1 MTSDS
6 PHLRMGVLGIVAISL
21 FAALF
26 SRLWFLQVMSAPTFA
41 VAAQTN
47 RERVVAIQPVRGR
60 ILDSQGQVLADNRL
74 SNVVTVDRKA
84 IAKTSERDILLANL
98 APILGVPV
106 DTLHARV
113 NDQRYSPLLPIPL
126 AEDVPEATVM
136 HIAERESDFPGVQAK
151 EVALRVYPYGSRA
164 AHVLGYV
171 GAINDTEYKA
181 LKDDGYSLEDQVG
194 KDGVEKIFEKDL
206 RGTPG
211 SITLEVDSA
220 GRVLRELSRT
230 DAIPGRDVQLTID
243 LRVQALAEDSLAT
256 ALLNART
263 RTPKDNPNHFAAPG
277 GSVVVL
283 DPTTGAV
290 VAMASYPTFDP
301 REFVGGVDSD
311 RYKQLLDPNN
321 NFPLT
326 NRAIAGQYAPGST
339 FKMIT
344 AAAGLAVGVISSGTR
359 FLDAGHYTVP
369 DCKGEKC
376 TFSNAGGEQNGW
388 VTMPTALAA
397 SSDVYF
403 YSIGADLWRFRNQYN
418 LAIQDTA
425 TAYGF
430 GADSGVPLPGEQGG
444 RVPTPEQKQAAH
456 DQNPT
461 AFPFGQWFTGD
472 NVNLAVGQGEM
483 LTTPMQLANAYAAFA
498 NGGTV
503 YSPNIVSRILD
514 PTTGEGTVPR
524 VDREIGP
531 RVLRTLALPP
541 AVRDPI
547 LSGLIGAVGSAN
559 GTAAP
564 VFSTFPLS
572 QYPIAGK
579 TGTAQTAG
587 KQAQFD
593 TSLFVG
599 FGPVGSPK
607 YVVAAVLEQ
616 SGFGAQAAAPVV
628 RRVFESLGGFM
639 PLPDVP
645 PAPPVG
651 VAAPLVVNGLVE
663 DPASSSAVD

>member
-1 MTSDS
+1 M
-6 PHLRMGVLGIVAISL
+6 LGIVVISL

-26 SRLWFLQVMSAPTFA
+26 SRLWFLQVMSAPTLA
-41 VAAQTN
+41 VAAQSN
-47 RERVVAIQPVRGR
+47 RERVVAIPPVRGR
-60 ILDSQGQVLADNRL
+60 ILDSQGRVLADNRL
-74 SNVVTVDRKA
+74 SNVVTIDRKA
-84 IAKTSERDILLANL
+84 IVDTRERNVLLAKL
-98 APILGVPV
+98 AAVLGVQA
-106 DTLHARV
+106 DTLRARL
-113 NDQRYSPLLPIPL
+113 DDERYSPLLPIPI
-126 AEDVPEATVM
+126 AEDVPEATVV
-136 HIAERESDFPGVQAK
+136 HIAERQSEFAGVEAK
-151 EVALRVYPYGSRA
+151 EVALRVYPFGSRA

-171 GAINDTEYKA
+171 GAINDTEYES

-211 SITLEVDSA
+211 AITFEVDSA

-243 LRVQALAEDSLAT
+243 LSVQALAEDSLT
-256 ALLNART
+256 QALLNARR
-263 RTPKDNPNHFAAPG
+263 RTPKDNPNHFAAPA

-301 REFVGGVDSD
+301 REFVGGIDLD
-311 RYKQLLDPNN
+311 RYKALLDPTN

-339 FKMIT
+339 FKVIT
-344 AAAGLAVGVISSGTR
+344 AAAGLSVGVISSGTR
-359 FLDAGHYTVP
+359 FLDSGRYTVP

-376 TFSNAGGEQNGW
+376 TFNNAGGEQNGW
-388 VTMPTALAA
+388 LTMPTALAA

-403 YSIGADLWRFRNQYN
+403 YSIGADLWRFRDQYN

-430 GADSGVPLPGEQGG
+430 GAETGVPLPGEQAGPRADAG
-444 RVPTPEQKQAAH
+444 AKQAAH
-456 DQNPT
+456 DENPT

-483 LTTPMQLANAYAAFA
+483 LTTPLQLANAYAAFS

-503 YSPNIVSRILD
+503 YSPNIVSKILD
-514 PTTGEGTVPR
+514 PTTGDGTVAR

-531 RVLRTLALPP
+531 RVLRTLSLIP

-547 LSGLIGAVGSAN
+547 LAGLIGAVTSPS

-564 VFSTFPLS
+564 VFAGFPLS
-572 QYPIAGK
+572 QYPLAGK

-587 KQAQFD
+587 KEAQFD

-616 SGFGAQAAAPVV
+616 AGFGAQAAAPVV
-628 RRVFESLGGFM
+628 RRMFESLGGFLPM
-639 PLPDVP
+639 PAVD
-645 PAPPVG
+645 PAPPIG
-651 VAAPLVVNGLVE
+651 VTAPLVVGGLVD
-663 DPASSSAVD
+663 DPAAGSAVD

>member
-6 PHLRMGVLGIVAISL
+6 PHLRMGVLGVVVISL

-26 SRLWFLQVMSAPTFA
+26 SRLWFLQVVSAPTLT

-47 RERVVAIQPVRGR
+47 RERVLSIAPVRGR
-60 ILDSQGQVLADNRL
+60 ILDREGRVLADNRL
-74 SNVVTVDRKA
+74 SNVVTVDRKLL
-84 IAKTSERDILLANL
+84 TDERETTLLLIHL
-98 APILGVPV
+98 APVLGVPYES
-106 DTLHARV
+106 LQKRL
-113 NDQRYSPLLPIPL
+113 NDQRYSPLLPVPL

-136 HIAERESDFPGVQAK
+136 RIAERQAEFPGVEAK
-151 EVALRVYPYGSRA
+151 EVALRVYPFGTRA

-171 GAINDTEYKA
+171 GAINDTEYES
-181 LKDDGYSLEDQVG
+181 LNNDGYTLEDQIG

-211 SITLEVDSA
+211 SVTLEVDSR

-230 DAIPGRDVQLTID
+230 DAIPGSDVQLTID
-243 LRVQALAEDSLAT
+243 LSVQALAEDALT
-256 ALLNART
+256 KALLNARAH
-263 RTPKDNPNHFAAPG
+263 TPKDNPNHFAAPA

-283 DPTTGAV
+283 DPSNGAI

-301 REFVGGVDSD
+301 REFVGGIDPD
-311 RYKQLLDPNN
+311 RYKALLDPANH
-321 NFPLT
+321 FPLT

-339 FKMIT
+339 FKVIT
-344 AAAGLAVGVISSGTR
+344 ATAGLAAGVISSGTR
-359 FLDAGHYTVP
+359 FLDSGRYTVP

-403 YSIGADLWRFRNQYN
+403 YSIGADLWRFRDQYN

-430 GADSGVPLPGEQGG
+430 GAETGVPLPGEQEG

-456 DQNPT
+456 DENPT

-483 LTTPMQLANAYAAFA
+483 LATPLQLANAYAAFS

-503 YSPNIVSRILD
+503 FSPNIATKVLD
-514 PTTGEGTVPR
+514 PPAGEGAVAR
-524 VDREIGP
+524 VKREIGP
-531 RVLRTLALPP
+531 RVLRTISLTS

-547 LSGLIGAVGSAN
+547 LAGLIGAVSSAH
-559 GTAAP
+559 GTAGP
-564 VFSTFPLS
+564 VFAGFPLD

-587 KQAQFD
+587 KEAQFD

-599 FGPVGSPK
+599 FGPVGAPK

-628 RRVFESLGGFM
+628 RRIFESLGGFL

-651 VAAPLVVNGLVE
+651 VAPPLVVTGLVE
-663 DPASSSAVD
+663 DPSAGTAVD